1 MHNVAVRTIA
11 AVAAIVLALP
21 GGSVSAA
28 PRSGLYGVVMRGPI
42 TPVCRVDVPC
52 DEPAA
57 ATTILFVRADRTAR
71 ATTDANGRYRIR
83 LAPGLYAVR
92 TTRTGLGS
100 LVEPRRVRVP
110 RGRFARANLLI
121 DTGIR

>member
-1 MHNVAVRTIA
+1 VHNATVRTTA
-11 AVAAIVLALP
+11 VLAALLVTLP
-21 GGSVSAA
+21 AAAVSAA
-28 PRSGLYGVVMRGPI
+28 PRSGLYGVVMRGPV
-42 TPVCRVDVPC
+42 TPVCRVGVPC

-57 ATTILFVRADRTAR
+57 ATTILFVRAHRAAR
-71 ATTDANGRYRIR
+71 VKTDASGRYRIR

-92 TTRTGLGS
+92 TAHTGLGS

-110 RGRFARANLLI
+110 RGRFAHANLFI

>member
-11 AVAAIVLALP
+11 ALAVVLVTLPAA
-21 GGSVSAA
+21 SVSAA
-28 PRSGLYGVVMRGPI
+28 PRSGLYGLVMRGPV
-42 TPVCRVDVPC
+42 TPVCRVEVPC

-57 ATTILFVRADRTAR
+57 ATTILFVRAGR
-71 ATTDANGRYRIR
+71 ATRAKTDANGRYRIR
-83 LAPGLYAVR
+83 LAPGVYAVR

-100 LVEPRRVRVP
+100 LIQPRQVRVP
-110 RGRFARANLLI
+110 RRRFARVNLFI